1 MALIKSYIARDLVL
15 PTCIALLIMLS
26 IIWLMQSL
34 RFLDLIIN
42 KGIGVI
48 DFFNLTLLLLP
59 PLVTVCIPLAFFAGC
74 MFALKRLHD
83 TYELPS
89 LFNAGLSYTRIA
101 APFMLVCMV
110 VVIINYGLSMYIN
123 PTSMAQFKELQFR
136 MRNSDSH
143 LLLEEGAFNNV
154 SDTLMIYLKRR
165 TSFNSF
171 NTVLIHDTSTPEE
184 PQTIIAES
192 GEITTNTRGIP
203 RLSLKNG
210 IQQRISTDK
219 TSMLKFEQYVLDIDQ
234 AVNNPTTR
242 FRDREERYMHELI
255 NQPNLTPKQQKQFKA
270 EVISR
275 ILWPLLPIPL
285 LAIALISLLTE
296 HHHRGGVGRQVFFG
310 SVCGVIYFTLALTLQ
325 NMSYAG
331 NPLILYG
338 QIIPLC
344 LAVLSVFIT
353 INMRN
358 R

>member
-15 PTCIALLIMLS
+15 PTCISLLIMLS

-42 KGIGVI
+42 KGIGVV
-48 DFFNLTLLLLP
+48 DFLKLTLLLLP
-59 PLVTVCIPLAFFAGC
+59 PLVAVCLPLAFFAGC
-74 MFALKRLHD
+74 IFALKRLHD

-101 APFMLVCMV
+101 MPFMWVCV
-110 VVIINYGLSMYIN
+110 VVIIISYGLSMYIN
-123 PTSMAQFKELQFR
+123 PTAMVQFKELQFKL
-136 MRNSDSH
+136 RNSDSH

-192 GEITTNTRGIP
+192 GEITTNAIGVP

-210 IQQRISTDK
+210 IQQRLSENK

-234 AVNNPTTR
+234 AVNNPTNR
-242 FRDREERYMHELI
+242 FRDKEERYMNELI
-255 NQPNLTPKQQKQFKA
+255 NQPNLTPKQQNQFKA
-270 EVISR
+270 EIVSR
-275 ILWPLLPIPL
+275 LLWPLLPIPL

-296 HHHRGGVGRQVFFG
+296 HHHRNGVGRQAFIG
-310 SVCGVIYFTLALTLQ
+310 SVCAVGYFALALTLQ
-325 NMSYAG
+325 NISFSGNSY
-331 NPLILYG
+331 ILYG
-338 QIIPLC
+338 QILPLVCIC
-344 LAVLSVFIT
+344 LSLLT
-353 INMRN
+353 IVNMRN